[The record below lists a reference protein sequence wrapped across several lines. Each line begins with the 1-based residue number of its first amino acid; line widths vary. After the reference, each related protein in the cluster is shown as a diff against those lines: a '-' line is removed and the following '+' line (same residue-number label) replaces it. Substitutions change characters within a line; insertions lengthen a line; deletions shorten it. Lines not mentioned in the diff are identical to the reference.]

1 MKDEKLKGFDI
12 NFEFRL
18 YGHWVSDLLY
28 LPALIKLKQ
37 SVFRSFYLV
46 KANFMLMPK
55 SCVTVG

>member
-1 MKDEKLKGFDI
+1 MKDERLKGFDI
-12 NFEFRL
+12 NFEFGF
-18 YGHWVSDLLY
+18 YGHWVSVLL
-28 LPALIKLKQ
+28 